1 MAVGAGRND
10 IVWMVIRRTLVL
22 TANGVLIGIIG
33 ALALTRVLTKLLF
46 GVTPTDPATL
56 CAVTFI
62 LVAVALFSA
71 LVPARRAAKVY
82 PLEALRHD

>member
-22 TANGVLIGIIG
+22 TANGVLIGIAG

-56 CAVTFI
+56 FAVTVI
-62 LVAVALFSA
+62 LVTVALLSA